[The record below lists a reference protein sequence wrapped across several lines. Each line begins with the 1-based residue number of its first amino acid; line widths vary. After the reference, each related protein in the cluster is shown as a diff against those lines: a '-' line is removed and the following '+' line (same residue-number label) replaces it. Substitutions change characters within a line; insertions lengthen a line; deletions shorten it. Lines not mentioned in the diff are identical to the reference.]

1 MPLKVV
7 ESGVE
12 DRTEKY
18 FMLAH
23 GETIIED
30 PYTLVVPPN
39 LQVVFL
45 INPTLADTT
54 LCTTVARIPNICDT
68 VNDARRWVYGPGEHK
83 IRALKVNFIKYDD
96 DDSVKGV
103 YNCDGSAKTLTLIDE
118 TEVIPLPEAVRRFA
132 ATVPL
137 DKPTSIYIL
146 TCTLRENRR
155 GVPKT
160 VVVGAPSGG
169 RRPRKTRRRHKKR
182 RTRRHR

>member
-23 GETIIED
+23 GETKRKD

-45 INPTLADTT
+45 IDPTLADTT

-83 IRALKVNFIKYDD
+83 IRALDVNFIRQDN

-103 YNCDGSAKTLTLIDE
+103 YNCDGSAKTLINEDLE
-118 TEVIPLPEAVRRFA
+118 LPLPEAVRRFA

-146 TCTLRENRR
+146 TCTLRDNRR
-155 GVPKT
+155 DVPQT
-160 VVVGAPSGG
+160 VVVGAPRGG

>member
-23 GETIIED
+23 GETKRKD

-45 INPTLADTT
+45 IDPTLADTT

-68 VNDARRWVYGPGEHK
+68 VNDAKRWVYGPGEHK
-83 IRALKVNFIKYDD
+83 IRALDVNFIREDN

-103 YNCDGSAKTLTLIDE
+103 YNCDGSAKTLINEDVEL
-118 TEVIPLPEAVRRFA
+118 PLPEAVRRFA

-137 DKPTSIYIL
+137 DTPTSIYIL
-146 TCTLRENRR
+146 TCTLRGIYR
-155 GVPKT
+155 GFPQT
-160 VVVGAPSGG
+160 VVVGAPRGG